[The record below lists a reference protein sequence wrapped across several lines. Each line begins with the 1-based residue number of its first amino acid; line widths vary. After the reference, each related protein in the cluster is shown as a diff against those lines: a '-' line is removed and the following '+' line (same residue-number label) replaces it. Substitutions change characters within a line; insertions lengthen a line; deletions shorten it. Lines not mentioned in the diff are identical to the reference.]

1 MHKKFLF
8 LITALTLCL
17 QSFTQTDR
25 KGKLYERLY
34 YNELT
39 YETDDYR
46 LQFTNIVA
54 TEAYVKYKMKI
65 FNKTD
70 DYIVAKPIEIIY
82 IGDTIAHSN
91 EDLHKI
97 TWKGPSNKGNI
108 IETIHNERGFVIPPH
123 KEEDKIMDYKGTR
136 FRVAQ
141 FRVDVNG
148 IYRVLV
154 DGTII
159 NVENFVLPPV
169 KNEVTIGNMKLKLL
183 SHRLE
188 TKESVAKFECSYDGE
203 SVLVV
208 NQHRSSAITSNGTEV
223 AISSRFKNPFTL
235 EKGQKDIFTV
245 AFEKLPDSGD
255 MLELKIKWND
265 TFRESKLSKMNPSTI
280 NIELNEKL
288 TKEKNE

>member
-1 MHKKFLF
+1 MKLLF
-8 LITALTLCL
+8 LITALILCL
-17 QSFTQTDR
+17 QSFTQTDK

-34 YNELT
+34 YKELT
-39 YETDDYR
+39 YETTDYR
-46 LQFTNIVA
+46 LLFTNIVA
-54 TEAYVKYKMKI
+54 TSAYVKYKMKI

-70 DYIVAKPIEIIY
+70 DYIVVKPLEIIY

-91 EDLHKI
+91 EDLHKVI
-97 TWKGPSNKGNI
+97 WKGPYKGTG
-108 IETIHNERGFVIPPH
+108 IETVHNERGFVVPPH
-123 KEEDKIMDYKGTR
+123 QEEDKTLDYKGTK
-136 FRVAQ
+136 FRVVQ

-148 IYRVLV
+148 IYRVPV
-154 DGTII
+154 EGTII
-159 NVENFVLPPV
+159 SMENFVLPPN
-169 KNEVTIGNMKLKLL
+169 KNEVIIGNMKLKLL
-183 SHRLE
+183 SQRLE

-265 TFRESKLSKMNPSTI
+265 TFRESKISKINVSTI
-280 NIELNEKL
+280 NIQLNETL